1 MTEIQTSKYTYIND
15 NTNAIV
21 DKVSLRVNWITGF
34 QTSRKHD
41 EFNEGNDE
49 DYEDIFVR
57 MYNCCPIIKPK
68 CNFIII
74 LRCSLNVYLSNYI
87 QFELGNKLWHW
98 WPLLSSS

>member
-68 CNFIII
+68 
-74 LRCSLNVYLSNYI
+74 YNYI
-87 QFELGNKLWHW
+87 KL
-98 WPLLSSS
+98 